1 MSEPVRHHK
10 TMLSGLML
18 SGLAILLALVSSAT
32 AQVLEPLR
40 DPTRLEPR
48 SVQPVER
55 PIAAV
60 VDTPSNPAPSENDDV
75 RSVHLASY
83 YTFEDAAYGWDVL
96 LEQFGDVLGSYEPVF
111 AEVDLQ
117 DRGVFVRL
125 LAGPLPGPT
134 EALELC
140 DVLQGAGAYCIPAD
154 AAGEFLLPTGR
165 FEE

>member
-10 TMLSGLML
+10 TMLSGL
-18 SGLAILLALVSSAT
+18 AILLALGTPAT

-40 DPTRLEPR
+40 DPTRLKPR
-48 SVQPVER
+48 SVQPLEQ
-55 PIAAV
+55 PAAQV
-60 VDTPSNPAPSENDDV
+60 VDAPSDAEPVLGDDG

-83 YTFEDAAYGWDVL
+83 FTFEDAAYGWDVL

-140 DVLQGAGAYCIPAD
+140 GALQEAGAYCVPAD